1 MTRSRCTPVART
13 TDGSAVLTA
22 ELNLFL
28 AVGVAI
34 ALWQWAGR
42 GREAA
47 DGAARRV
54 CDELGV
60 QRLDGAVALSSMRLQ
75 STASRLRL
83 VRIYRFEYSV
93 AGVERNDGEIA
104 LVSARPGWARLHD
117 GETVVHI
124 DLA

>member
-1 MTRSRCTPVART
+1 M
-13 TDGSAVLTA
+13 LTA

-28 AVGVAI
+28 AIGFAI
-34 ALWQWAGR
+34 ALWQWVGR

-54 CDELGV
+54 CEELGV
-60 QRLDGAVALSSMRLQ
+60 QRLDGAVSLSSMRLERI
-75 STASRLRL
+75 ASRLRL
-83 VRIYRFEYSV
+83 VRVYCFEYSV

-117 GETVVHI
+117 GEAVVHI